1 MKPSVLNHVSFVHI
15 AGMEKNRLERL
26 VQPGQFYKHFKEK
39 LYQIITVAEHSET
52 GEKMV
57 VYQALY
63 GDFRTYV
70 RPYEMFVSEVD
81 REKYPN
87 VAQKYRFEL
96 IKSENF
102 GNTEAKPEKS
112 EEAVSTKEVT
122 AVNEPNP
129 ELAGINP
136 DLLAFLDLDTLAE
149 KLEML
154 RDLRKR
160 MDDRLLDSIAASL
173 DIVVEDGPLP
183 QRYQE
188 VLNCLETMEHF
199 ECSRFR

>member
-1 MKPSVLNHVSFVHI
+1 MKRTVC
-15 AGMEKNRLERL
+15 
-26 VQPGQFYKHFKEK
+26 PGQFYKHFKDK
-39 LYQIITVAEHSET
+39 LYQILTVAEHSET

-70 RPYEMFVSEVD
+70 RPYDMFVSEVD

-96 IKSENF
+96 INSENF
-102 GNTEAKPEKS
+102 GNTDAKPEKTENAQECPKVI
-112 EEAVSTKEVT
+112 EEK
-122 AVNEPNP
+122 PNQ
-129 ELAGINP
+129 EYAGVNP

-149 KLEML
+149 KLEMFK
-154 RDLRKR
+154 DLRKR

-173 DIVVEDGPLP
+173 DIVVEEGPLP
-183 QRYQE
+183 KRYQE

>member
-1 MKPSVLNHVSFVHI
+1 M
-15 AGMEKNRLERL
+15 ERL
-26 VQPGQFYKHFKEK
+26 VRPGQFYKHFKDR

-70 RPYEMFVSEVD
+70 RPYDMFVSEVD

-87 VAQKYRFEL
+87 AAQKYRFEL

-102 GNTEAKPEKS
+102 GNTEAKPEKFVEAA
-112 EEAVSTKEVT
+112 EEAQSE
-122 AVNEPNP
+122 NELS
-129 ELAGINP
+129 EAGVNP
-136 DLLAFLDLDTLAE
+136 DLLAFLELDTLAE
-149 KLEML
+149 KLEMF

-160 MDDRLLDSIAASL
+160 IDDRLLDSIAASL
-173 DIVVEDGPLP
+173 DIVVDEGPLP

>member
-1 MKPSVLNHVSFVHI
+1 
-15 AGMEKNRLERL
+15 MERVVK
-26 VQPGQFYKHFKEK
+26 PGQFYKHFKDK

-81 REKYPN
+81 REKYPE
-87 VAQKYRFEL
+87 VSQKYRFEL
-96 IKSENF
+96 INSENF
-102 GNTEAKPEKS
+102 GNTEVKPEKS
-112 EEAVSTKEVT
+112 ETTEVCEEVT
-122 AVNEPNP
+122 EIKMEQENDGV
-129 ELAGINP
+129 NP

-149 KLEML
+149 KLEMFK
-154 RDLRKR
+154 DLRKR
-160 MDDRLLDSIAASL
+160 IDDHLLDSIAASL
-173 DIVVEDGPLP
+173 DIVVKEGPLP

>member
-1 MKPSVLNHVSFVHI
+1 
-15 AGMEKNRLERL
+15 MERIVRS
-26 VQPGQFYKHFKEK
+26 GQFYKHFKNK
-39 LYQIITVAEHSET
+39 LYQIVTVAEHSET

-81 REKYPN
+81 REKYPE
-87 VAQKYRFEL
+87 VSQKYRFEL
-96 IKSENF
+96 INSENF
-102 GNTEAKPEKS
+102 GNTEVKPEKS
-112 EEAVSTKEVT
+112 EKAEVCEKV
-122 AVNEPNP
+122 AEVEREPENC
-129 ELAGINP
+129 GVNP

-149 KLEML
+149 KLEMFK
-154 RDLRKR
+154 DLRKR
-160 MDDRLLDSIAASL
+160 IDDHLLDSIAASL
-173 DIVVEDGPLP
+173 DIVVKEGPLP

>member
-1 MKPSVLNHVSFVHI
+1 M
-15 AGMEKNRLERL
+15 ERL
-26 VQPGQFYKHFKEK
+26 VQSGQFYRHFKDK
-39 LYQIITVAEHSET
+39 FYQIITVAEHSET

-63 GDFRTYV
+63 GDFRIYV
-70 RPYEMFVSEVD
+70 RPYEMFISEVD
-81 REKYPN
+81 REKYPQ
-87 VAQKYRFEL
+87 VTQKYRFEL

-112 EEAVSTKEVT
+112 EEAASTKEVT

-129 ELAGINP
+129 ELAGVNP

-173 DIVVEDGPLP
+173 DIVVEDGPLQ

>member
-1 MKPSVLNHVSFVHI
+1 MKREV
-15 AGMEKNRLERL
+15 R
-26 VQPGQFYKHFKEK
+26 PGQFYKHFKDK

-52 GEKMV
+52 GEQLV

-87 VAQKYRFEL
+87 VSQKYRFEL
-96 IKSENF
+96 INSENF
-102 GNTEAKPEKS
+102 GNTEAKPEKK
-112 EEAVSTKEVT
+112 EEVATVEEVVSADEQDG
-122 AVNEPNP
+122 

-136 DLLAFLDLDTLAE
+136 DLLAFLDLDTLSE

-154 RDLRKR
+154 KDLRKR
-160 MDDRLLDSIAASL
+160 IDDHLLDSIAASL

>member
-1 MKPSVLNHVSFVHI
+1 M
-15 AGMEKNRLERL
+15 ERL
-26 VQPGQFYKHFKEK
+26 VCPGQFYKHFKDK
-39 LYQIITVAEHSET
+39 LYQIVTVAEHSET
-52 GEKMV
+52 GERMV

-70 RPYEMFVSEVD
+70 RPYDMFVSEVD

-87 VAQKYRFEL
+87 AAQKYRFEL

-102 GNTEAKPEKS
+102 GNTEAKPEKFV
-112 EEAVSTKEVT
+112 EAVYEAQSE
-122 AVNEPNP
+122 N
-129 ELAGINP
+129 ELAEEGVNP
-136 DLLAFLDLDTLAE
+136 DLLAFLELDTLAE
-149 KLEML
+149 KLEMF

-160 MDDRLLDSIAASL
+160 IDDHLLDSIAASL
-173 DIVVEDGPLP
+173 DIVVDEGPLP

>member
-1 MKPSVLNHVSFVHI
+1 M
-15 AGMEKNRLERL
+15 ERL
-26 VQPGQFYKHFKEK
+26 VQPGQFYKHFKDK
-39 LYQIITVAEHSET
+39 LYQIIAVAEHSET

-87 VAQKYRFEL
+87 VTQKYRFEL

-102 GNTEAKPEKS
+102 GNTDAKPDIRTEEATVRKS
-112 EEAVSTKEVT
+112 EPVT
-122 AVNEPNP
+122 EPDP
-129 ELAGINP
+129 ELAGVNP
-136 DLLAFLDLDTLAE
+136 DLLAFLELDTLAE

-154 RDLRKR
+154 RDLRRR
-160 MDDRLLDSIAASL
+160 MDDRLLDSITASL
-173 DIVVEDGPLP
+173 DIVVEEGPLA

>member
-1 MKPSVLNHVSFVHI
+1 MYILLEWKRGL
-15 AGMEKNRLERL
+15 MERL
-26 VQPGQFYKHFKEK
+26 VQPGQFYRHFKDK
-39 LYQIITVAEHSET
+39 LYQIIAVAEHSET

-81 REKYPN
+81 RQKYPQA
-87 VAQKYRFEL
+87 AQKYRFEL

-102 GNTEAKPEKS
+102 GNTDAKPEKS
-112 EEAVSTKEVT
+112 EKAEVKEEVQ
-122 AVNEPNP
+122 APC
-129 ELAGINP
+129 ELEEEFSGVNP

-149 KLEML
+149 KLEMF

-160 MDDRLLDSIAASL
+160 IDDHLLDSIAASL
-173 DIVVEDGPLP
+173 DIVVEEGSLP

>member
-1 MKPSVLNHVSFVHI
+1 
-15 AGMEKNRLERL
+15 MER
-26 VQPGQFYKHFKEK
+26 VVYPGQFYKHFKDK

-102 GNTEAKPEKS
+102 GNTEAKPEKTVEAV
-112 EEAVSTKEVT
+112 EEARSE
-122 AVNEPNP
+122 N
-129 ELAGINP
+129 ELAEEKINP
-136 DLLAFLDLDTLAE
+136 DLLAFLELDTLAE
-149 KLEML
+149 KLEMF

-160 MDDRLLDSIAASL
+160 IDDHLLDSIAASL
-173 DIVVEDGPLP
+173 DIVVDEGPLP

-199 ECSRFR
+199 ECNRFR

>member
-1 MKPSVLNHVSFVHI
+1 M
-15 AGMEKNRLERL
+15 
-26 VQPGQFYKHFKEK
+26 
-39 LYQIITVAEHSET
+39 AEHSET
-52 GEKMV
+52 GEKLV

-70 RPYEMFVSEVD
+70 RPYDMFVSEVD
-81 REKYPN
+81 HEKYPD
-87 VAQKYRFEL
+87 VTQKYRFEL

-102 GNTEAKPEKS
+102 GNTEAKPENTETAEA
-112 EEAVSTKEVT
+112 EEVKT
-122 AVNEPNP
+122 VNEPDP
-129 ELAGINP
+129 ELAGVNP
-136 DLLAFLDLDTLAE
+136 DLLAFLELDTLAE

-160 MDDRLLDSIAASL
+160 IDDRLLDSIAASL
-173 DIVVEDGPLP
+173 DIVVDDGPLP
-183 QRYQE
+183 RRYQE

>member
-1 MKPSVLNHVSFVHI
+1 MKRIPKPNEI
-15 AGMEKNRLERL
+15 Y
-26 VQPGQFYKHFKEK
+26 QHFKGN
-39 LYQIITVAEHSET
+39 LYKVITLAKHSET
-52 GEKMV
+52 GEMMV

-81 REKYPN
+81 HEKYPN

-102 GNTEAKPEKS
+102 GNTDARPEKIEKAES
-112 EEAVSTKEVT
+112 VCEQA
-122 AVNEPNP
+122 P
-129 ELAGINP
+129 EDSGVNP
-136 DLLAFLDLDTLAE
+136 DLLAFLELDTLAE

-154 RDLRKR
+154 RDLRR
-160 MDDRLLDSIAASL
+160 RIDDRLLDSIAASL
-173 DIVVEDGPLP
+173 DIVVEDGPLQ

>member
-1 MKPSVLNHVSFVHI
+1 MERIVKP
-15 AGMEKNRLERL
+15 GE
-26 VQPGQFYKHFKEK
+26 FYKHFKDK
-39 LYQIITVAEHSET
+39 LYQIVTVAEHSET

-81 REKYPN
+81 HEKYPEIK
-87 VAQKYRFEL
+87 QKYRFEL

-102 GNTEAKPEKS
+102 GNTDAETEKS
-112 EEAVSTKEVT
+112 EIAESDESEV
-122 AVNEPNP
+122 
-129 ELAGINP
+129 NP
-136 DLLAFLDLDTLAE
+136 DLLTFLELETLSE
-149 KLEML
+149 KLEMF
-154 RDLRKR
+154 RDMKKR
-160 MDDRLLDSIAASL
+160 MDDQLLDSIAASL
-173 DIVVEDGPLP
+173 DIVVEEGPLA
-183 QRYQE
+183 QRYKE

>member
-1 MKPSVLNHVSFVHI
+1 
-15 AGMEKNRLERL
+15 MERIVR
-26 VQPGQFYKHFKEK
+26 PGQFYKHFKDK
-39 LYQIITVAEHSET
+39 LYQIVTVAEHSET

-81 REKYPN
+81 RDKYPQ
-87 VAQKYRFEL
+87 VSQKYRFEL
-96 IKSENF
+96 INSENF
-102 GNTEAKPEKS
+102 GNTEVKPEKS
-112 EEAVSTKEVT
+112 ETAEVKEEV
-122 AVNEPNP
+122 ADICESDS
-129 ELAGINP
+129 ELAGVNP

-149 KLEML
+149 KLEMF

-160 MDDRLLDSIAASL
+160 IDDHLLDSIAASL
-173 DIVVEDGPLP
+173 DIVVEEGPLP

>member
-1 MKPSVLNHVSFVHI
+1 MTPKANQI
-15 AGMEKNRLERL
+15 
-26 VQPGQFYKHFKEK
+26 YKHFKGN
-39 LYQIITVAEHSET
+39 LYRIITTAIHTET
-52 GEKMV
+52 EEELV

-70 RPYEMFVSEVD
+70 RPYDMFVSEVD

-87 VAQKYRFEL
+87 VIQKYRFEL
-96 IKSENF
+96 INSENF
-102 GNTEAKPEKS
+102 GNTEAKPEK
-112 EEAVSTKEVT
+112 EEAAVVEEVMM
-122 AVNEPNP
+122 ADEQDG
-129 ELAGINP
+129 ELVGINP
-136 DLLAFLDLDTLAE
+136 DLLAFLDLDTLSE

-154 RDLRKR
+154 KDLRKR
-160 MDDRLLDSIAASL
+160 IDDHLLDSIAASL
-173 DIVVEDGPLP
+173 DIVVDEGPLQ

>member
-1 MKPSVLNHVSFVHI
+1 
-15 AGMEKNRLERL
+15 MERVVR
-26 VQPGQFYKHFKEK
+26 PGQFYKHFKDK
-39 LYQIITVAEHSET
+39 LYQIIAVAEHSET

-70 RPYEMFVSEVD
+70 RPYEMFTSEVD
-81 REKYPN
+81 KEKYPQTT
-87 VAQKYRFEL
+87 QKYRFEL

-102 GNTEAKPEKS
+102 GNTDVKPEKS
-112 EEAVSTKEVT
+112 EKAEVKEKVE
-122 AVNEPNP
+122 VICESDP
-129 ELAGINP
+129 ELAGVNP

-160 MDDRLLDSIAASL
+160 IDDHLLDSIAASL
-173 DIVVEDGPLP
+173 DIVVEEGPLP

>member
-1 MKPSVLNHVSFVHI
+1 M
-15 AGMEKNRLERL
+15 ERL

-39 LYQIITVAEHSET
+39 LYQIIAVAEHSET
-52 GEKMV
+52 GERMV

-102 GNTEAKPEKS
+102 GNTEAKPEKT
-112 EEAVSTKEVT
+112 EKAEVKEVET
-122 AVNEPNP
+122 VVEPNQ
-129 ELAGINP
+129 ELAGVNP
-136 DLLAFLDLDTLAE
+136 DLLAFLELDTLAE

-160 MDDRLLDSIAASL
+160 IDDRLLDSIAASL
-173 DIVVEDGPLP
+173 DIVVDDGPLP
-183 QRYQE
+183 RRYQE

>member
-1 MKPSVLNHVSFVHI
+1 MKRTVC
-15 AGMEKNRLERL
+15 
-26 VQPGQFYKHFKEK
+26 PGQFYKHFKDK
-39 LYQIITVAEHSET
+39 LYQILTVAEHSET

-70 RPYEMFVSEVD
+70 RPYDMFVSEVD

-96 IKSENF
+96 INSENF
-102 GNTEAKPEKS
+102 GNTEAKPEKFV
-112 EEAVSTKEVT
+112 EAVYEAQSE
-122 AVNEPNP
+122 N
-129 ELAGINP
+129 ELAEEGVNP
-136 DLLAFLDLDTLAE
+136 DLLAFLELDTLAE
-149 KLEML
+149 KLKMF

-160 MDDRLLDSIAASL
+160 IDDHLLDSIAASL
-173 DIVVEDGPLP
+173 DIVVDEGPLP

>member
-1 MKPSVLNHVSFVHI
+1 M
-15 AGMEKNRLERL
+15 ERL

-39 LYQIITVAEHSET
+39 LYQIIAVAEHSET
-52 GEKMV
+52 GERMV

-102 GNTEAKPEKS
+102 GNTEAKPEKT
-112 EEAVSTKEVT
+112 EKAEVKEVET
-122 AVNEPNP
+122 VVEPNP
-129 ELAGINP
+129 ELAGVNP
-136 DLLAFLDLDTLAE
+136 DLLAFLELDTLAE

-160 MDDRLLDSIAASL
+160 IDDRLLDSIAASL
-173 DIVVEDGPLP
+173 DIVVDDGPLP
-183 QRYQE
+183 RRYQE

>member
-1 MKPSVLNHVSFVHI
+1 M
-15 AGMEKNRLERL
+15 ERL
-26 VQPGQFYKHFKEK
+26 VQPGQFYKHFKDK

-70 RPYEMFVSEVD
+70 RPYGMFVSEVD

-87 VAQKYRFEL
+87 AAQKYRFEL

-102 GNTEAKPEKS
+102 GNTDAKPEKS
-112 EEAVSTKEVT
+112 EKAEVKEEIPVS
-122 AVNEPNP
+122 EPNP
-129 ELAGINP
+129 ELAGVNP
-136 DLLAFLDLDTLAE
+136 DLLAFLELDTLAE

-160 MDDRLLDSIAASL
+160 IDDHLLDSIAASL

>member
-1 MKPSVLNHVSFVHI
+1 M
-15 AGMEKNRLERL
+15 ERL
-26 VQPGQFYKHFKEK
+26 VRPGQFYKHFKDK
-39 LYQIITVAEHSET
+39 QYQIITVAEHSET

-81 REKYPN
+81 REKYPQ
-87 VAQKYRFEL
+87 VTQKYRFEL
-96 IKSENF
+96 INSENF
-102 GNTEAKPEKS
+102 GNTEVKPEKS
-112 EEAVSTKEVT
+112 ETAEVKEEV
-122 AVNEPNP
+122 ADICESDP
-129 ELAGINP
+129 ELAGVNP

-149 KLEML
+149 KLEMF

-160 MDDRLLDSIAASL
+160 IDDHLLDSIAASL
-173 DIVVEDGPLP
+173 DIVVEEGPLP

>member
-1 MKPSVLNHVSFVHI
+1 M
-15 AGMEKNRLERL
+15 ERL
-26 VQPGQFYKHFKEK
+26 VQPGQFYKHFKDK
-39 LYQIITVAEHSET
+39 LYQIVTVAEHSET
-52 GEKMV
+52 GERMV

-63 GDFRTYV
+63 GNFRTYV

-112 EEAVSTKEVT
+112 EEAESVKEV
-122 AVNEPNP
+122 VPVDEPDP
-129 ELAGINP
+129 ELAGVNP

-160 MDDRLLDSIAASL
+160 IDDHLLDSIAASL
-173 DIVVEDGPLP
+173 DIVVEEGPLP

>member
-1 MKPSVLNHVSFVHI
+1 M
-15 AGMEKNRLERL
+15 ERL
-26 VQPGQFYKHFKEK
+26 VCPGQFYKHFKDK
-39 LYQIITVAEHSET
+39 LYQILTVAEHSET

-70 RPYEMFVSEVD
+70 RPYDMFVSEVD

-87 VAQKYRFEL
+87 AAQKYRFEL

-102 GNTEAKPEKS
+102 GNTEAKPEKFV
-112 EEAVSTKEVT
+112 EAVYEAQSES
-122 AVNEPNP
+122 
-129 ELAGINP
+129 ELAEEGVNP
-136 DLLAFLDLDTLAE
+136 DLLAFLELDTLAE
-149 KLEML
+149 KLEMF

-160 MDDRLLDSIAASL
+160 IDDRLLDSIAASL
-173 DIVVEDGPLP
+173 DIVVDDGPLP

>member
-1 MKPSVLNHVSFVHI
+1 M
-15 AGMEKNRLERL
+15 ERL
-26 VQPGQFYKHFKEK
+26 VRPGQFYKHFKDK
-39 LYQIITVAEHSET
+39 QYQIITVAEHSET

-81 REKYPN
+81 REKYPH
-87 VAQKYRFEL
+87 VTQKYRFEL
-96 IKSENF
+96 INSENF
-102 GNTEAKPEKS
+102 GNTEVKPEKS
-112 EEAVSTKEVT
+112 ETAEVKEEV
-122 AVNEPNP
+122 ADICESDS
-129 ELAGINP
+129 ELAGVNP

-149 KLEML
+149 KLEMF

-160 MDDRLLDSIAASL
+160 IDDHLLDSIAASL
-173 DIVVEDGPLP
+173 DIVVEEGPLP

>member
-1 MKPSVLNHVSFVHI
+1 M
-15 AGMEKNRLERL
+15 MNRS
-26 VQPGQFYKHFKEK
+26 VQPGQFYKHFKNK
-39 LYQIITVAEHSET
+39 LYQILTVAEHSET

-81 REKYPN
+81 REKYPD
-87 VAQKYRFEL
+87 VEQKYRFEL
-96 IKSENF
+96 INSENF
-102 GNTEAKPEKS
+102 GNTEAKPEKT
-112 EEAVSTKEVT
+112 ETAAEAVEPNVT
-122 AVNEPNP
+122 ENP
-129 ELAGINP
+129 ELAGVNP
-136 DLLAFLDLDTLAE
+136 DLLAFLDLDTLSE

-160 MDDRLLDSIAASL
+160 IDDRLLDSIAASL
-173 DIVVEDGPLP
+173 DIVVEDGPLL

>member
-1 MKPSVLNHVSFVHI
+1 M
-15 AGMEKNRLERL
+15 ERL
-26 VQPGQFYKHFKEK
+26 VCPGQFYKHFKDK
-39 LYQIITVAEHSET
+39 LYQILTVAEHSET

-70 RPYEMFVSEVD
+70 RPYDMFVSEVD

-87 VAQKYRFEL
+87 AAQKYRFEL

-102 GNTEAKPEKS
+102 GNTEAKPEKFV
-112 EEAVSTKEVT
+112 EAVYEAQSE
-122 AVNEPNP
+122 N
-129 ELAGINP
+129 ELAEEGVNP
-136 DLLAFLDLDTLAE
+136 DLLAFLELDTLAE
-149 KLEML
+149 KLEMF

-160 MDDRLLDSIAASL
+160 IDDHLLDSIAASL
-173 DIVVEDGPLP
+173 DIVVDEGPLP

>member
-1 MKPSVLNHVSFVHI
+1 M
-15 AGMEKNRLERL
+15 ERL
-26 VQPGQFYKHFKEK
+26 VCPGQFYKHFKDK
-39 LYQIITVAEHSET
+39 LYQILTVAEHSET

-70 RPYEMFVSEVD
+70 RPYDMFVSEVD

-87 VAQKYRFEL
+87 AAQKYRFEL

-102 GNTEAKPEKS
+102 GNTEAKPEKFV
-112 EEAVSTKEVT
+112 EAVYEAQSE
-122 AVNEPNP
+122 N
-129 ELAGINP
+129 ELAEEGVNP
-136 DLLAFLDLDTLAE
+136 DLLVFLELDTLAE
-149 KLEML
+149 KLEMF

-160 MDDRLLDSIAASL
+160 IDDHLLDSIAASL
-173 DIVVEDGPLP
+173 DIVVDEGPLP

>member
-1 MKPSVLNHVSFVHI
+1 MKRTVC
-15 AGMEKNRLERL
+15 
-26 VQPGQFYKHFKEK
+26 PGQFYKHFKDK
-39 LYQIITVAEHSET
+39 LYQILTVAEHSET

-70 RPYEMFVSEVD
+70 RPYDMFVSEVD

-96 IKSENF
+96 INSENF
-102 GNTEAKPEKS
+102 GNTEAKPEK
-112 EEAVSTKEVT
+112 EEMAAALEVVPT
-122 AVNEPNP
+122 NEPDS
-129 ELAGINP
+129 ELAGVNP

-160 MDDRLLDSIAASL
+160 IDDHLLDSIAASL
-173 DIVVEDGPLP
+173 DIVVEEGPLP

>member
-1 MKPSVLNHVSFVHI
+1 MKREV
-15 AGMEKNRLERL
+15 R
-26 VQPGQFYKHFKEK
+26 PGQFYKHFKDK

-52 GEKMV
+52 GEQLV

-70 RPYEMFVSEVD
+70 RPYDMFVSEVD

-87 VAQKYRFEL
+87 VTQKYRFEL
-96 IKSENF
+96 INSENF
-102 GNTEAKPEKS
+102 GNTEAKPEKTETAKV
-112 EEAVSTKEVT
+112 EEVK
-122 AVNEPNP
+122 AVNEPAP
-129 ELAGINP
+129 ELAGVNP
-136 DLLAFLDLDTLAE
+136 DLLAFLELDTLAE

-154 RDLRKR
+154 RELRKR
-160 MDDRLLDSIAASL
+160 IDDRLLDSIAASL
-173 DIVVEDGPLP
+173 DIVVDDGPLP
-183 QRYQE
+183 RRYQE

>member
-1 MKPSVLNHVSFVHI
+1 MQALYILLEWKRGL
-15 AGMEKNRLERL
+15 MERV
-26 VQPGQFYKHFKEK
+26 VQPGQFYKHFKDK
-39 LYQIITVAEHSET
+39 RYQIITVAEHSET

-70 RPYEMFVSEVD
+70 RPYDMFISEVD
-81 REKYPN
+81 HEKYPE
-87 VAQKYRFEL
+87 VTQKYRFEL
-96 IKSENF
+96 IKSENI
-102 GNTEAKPEKS
+102 GNTESKPEKS
-112 EEAVSTKEVT
+112 EEAESKEVIS
-122 AVNEPNP
+122 VNEPTS
-129 ELAGINP
+129 ELSGVNP
-136 DLLAFLDLDTLAE
+136 DLLAFLELDTLAE

-154 RDLRKR
+154 RDLRRR

-173 DIVVEDGPLP
+173 DLVVEDGPLQ